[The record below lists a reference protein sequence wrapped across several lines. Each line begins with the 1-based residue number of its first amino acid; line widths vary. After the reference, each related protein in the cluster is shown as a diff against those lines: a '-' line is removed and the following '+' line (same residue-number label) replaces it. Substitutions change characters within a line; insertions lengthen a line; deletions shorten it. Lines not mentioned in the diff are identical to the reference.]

1 MSRSVRRD
9 FSTGMTWMSLAIW
22 AEQAILFLSFIIYA
36 RLLGAE
42 IVGIAMMAIAVVVL
56 GETLVR
62 ETFSDFL
69 IQHVDL
75 ESGHLTATF
84 WLLVAVALVIIGA
97 IWVAA
102 PSVATLYR
110 EPRVEDLLRVS
121 SVTVLFVALAA
132 VPVARLRRRLDFSSL
147 AIRTVL
153 GPVVGAIA
161 GVSAA
166 LAGWSVWSLV
176 VQRIVQG
183 IVTDGFV
190 WLAETWRPG
199 FSASRKHIAD
209 VWKYSSRMLG
219 LRFAAVL
226 ALQTP
231 NYAISIFLGP
241 AALALYTA
249 AWRLV
254 DALAFLIV
262 APLRF
267 VSQPAFAALRVGE
280 KAGAAL
286 LRDVSDASSLI
297 TFASFAGLIAV
308 APALLDVL
316 LGKEWVAAAAIMQIL
331 AIFGLYLTIER
342 IHEAYALAI
351 GRASAMFGFAGVE
364 GILGLFLVF
373 LAAPHGVEYV
383 AAAVAT
389 TYVVVWPFRLRYV
402 TQLAQISTFR
412 YALAFVGPAFMALV
426 MMAIVMVWREYYA
439 RHWPALI
446 DLTTSVLVGMLAYVA
461 LCSFLLRQRVSRS
474 ARLFLAPKKA
484 QSIIAPAPD
493 SLQKGQEK
501 P

>member
-42 IVGIAMMAIAVVVL
+42 IVGVAMMAIAVVVL

-69 IQHVDL
+69 IQRVDL
-75 ESGHLTATF
+75 EPGHLSATF
-84 WLLVAVALVIIGA
+84 WLLIVVALVIMGVIWIG
-97 IWVAA
+97 A
-102 PSVATLYR
+102 PSVATLYH
-110 EPRVEDLLRVS
+110 EPRVEELLRVS

-132 VPVARLRRRLDFSSL
+132 VPVARLRRRLAFSSL
-147 AIRTVL
+147 AVRTVL
-153 GPVVGAIA
+153 GPVAGAIA
-161 GVSAA
+161 GVLAA
-166 LAGWSVWSLV
+166 LAGWNVWSLV
-176 VQRIVQG
+176 VQRVVQG
-183 IVTDGFV
+183 VVTDGFV

-199 FSASRKHIAD
+199 LSASREHYAD
-209 VWKYSSRMLG
+209 VWRYSSRMLG

-254 DALAFLIV
+254 DALAFVLV
-262 APLRF
+262 APVRF
-267 VSQPAFAALRVGE
+267 VSQPAFAALRIGE
-280 KAGAAL
+280 KAGAEL
-286 LRDVSDASSLI
+286 LGDVRDASSLI

-308 APALLDVL
+308 APALLDLL
-316 LGKEWVAAAAIMQIL
+316 LGREWVAAAAIMQIL

-364 GILGLFLVF
+364 GVLGLLLVF
-373 LAAPHGVEYV
+373 AAAPYGVEV
-383 AAAVAT
+383 VSAAVVAT
-389 TYVVVWPFRLRYV
+389 YALVWPFRLRYV
-402 TQLAQISTFR
+402 TRLAEVSTIQ
-412 YALAFVGPAFMALV
+412 YVLAFAGPAFIALA
-426 MMAIVMVWREYYA
+426 MMAIVMIWREFYA
-439 RHWPALI
+439 YQWPALV
-446 DLTTSVLVGMLAYVA
+446 DLTTSVLVGMLAYA
-461 LCSFLLRQRVSRS
+461 TLCWFLLRKRVVRS
-474 ARLFLAPKKA
+474 ARLFLSPKQA
-484 QSIIAPAPD
+484 QLAITPTPD
-493 SLQKGQEK
+493 DLKKVQQK